1 MIELNEDSN
10 GSSSTTSSVF
20 EATNKYIE
28 NNSDLLQKLH
38 RTESRSVSN
47 DSSASNQNIV
57 VVDENSSSSSSTMPK
72 LGLKLVLK
80 RHSGDKYEVKSNNN
94 PNSTPLSA
102 STSLLN
108 NTPNTDH
115 LLSSSRRPKREAAR
129 KVKFTFSESEYDL
142 DDIPIRKKSR
152 QSIQDQKT
160 TMPVVS
166 TNHILKQQN
175 KKQPNINYKTTTNT
189 TTNINNN
196 VKIVISESKV
206 NTTPSLL
213 TPTQPALVPQP
224 TPPPPPPVQTKFERS
239 DLVSCSID
247 DKIAIMKE
255 QPFIL
260 IKQSKPFPIALVEDK
275 TNVVYTKALLFLHL
289 FKSYSSQCIYCP
301 WCRLFLSVGEFSK
314 HLHPE
319 DLDEDDEVDES
330 SSSCSELSSSDNEQD
345 NENKNKYK
353 KKQLKKLNKLKQKS
367 FKILPYCTNL
377 QQDGDD
383 RLSESDIQ
391 TWKTFGSRFAQ
402 FKSIRNEQQKKEK
415 ELASLIR
422 KQDDL
427 ANPNRDKK
435 YLTIQAQHI
444 SLLSRS
450 NRASSG
456 SVASSCT
463 NVSSPNP
470 INQAK
475 TISKIETFDDW
486 DQIDKEKKVFYLSKG
501 KIDYEKVTYLNS
513 NGDRLSESEYE
524 GDAEDID
531 VEEDSKTTDNKK
543 INIIIKNIVSSKP
556 QNDFTLSESEDDDNE
571 KLDHALVSFM
581 IIKCYRFNRKEKY
594 HKF

>member
-1 MIELNEDSN
+1 MELNEDSN

-20 EATNKYIE
+20 EATSKYIE

-47 DSSASNQNIV
+47 DSSSVISNQNII
-57 VVDENSSSSSSTMPK
+57 VDENSSSSSTVPK

-80 RHSGDKYEVKSNNN
+80 RHSGDKYEVKTNN
-94 PNSTPLSA
+94 PNYTPLSA
-102 STSLLN
+102 STSLLI
-108 NTPNTDH
+108 NTPNTDI
-115 LLSSSRRPKREAAR
+115 LSSRRPKREAAR

-152 QSIQDQKT
+152 LTTQSLNTQQPT
-160 TMPVVS
+160 PPS
-166 TNHILKQQN
+166 ASNNYILKQQN
-175 KKQPNINYKTTTNT
+175 KKQQNINYKTSTKT

-196 VKIVISESKV
+196 VKIVISESN
-206 NTTPSLL
+206 NTITPLL
-213 TPTQPALVPQP
+213 P
-224 TPPPPPPVQTKFERS
+224 TPPPPPQPTQIKFERS
-239 DLVSCSID
+239 DLVPCSID
-247 DKIAIMKE
+247 DKISIIKE

-314 HLHPE
+314 HLHLE
-319 DLDEDDEVDES
+319 DLDEEEDEEDES
-330 SSSCSELSSSDNEQD
+330 SSSYSDLSSNEEQD
-345 NENKNKYK
+345 EQEDKYK

-383 RLSESDIQ
+383 KLSESDIQ

-415 ELASLIR
+415 ELALLIR
-422 KQDDL
+422 KQDDSL
-427 ANPNRDKK
+427 NQSKDKK

-444 SLLSRS
+444 SLLSRN
-450 NRASSG
+450 NRNSSG
-456 SVASSCT
+456 SVSSSTT
-463 NVSSPNP
+463 NITSPNMN
-470 INQAK
+470 NQSK
-475 TISKIETFDDW
+475 SKIETFDDW
-486 DQIDKEKKVFYLSKG
+486 DQIDREKKVYYLSKG
-501 KIDYEKVTYLNS
+501 KIDYEKVTYLKN

-524 GDAEDID
+524 EDEEDVD
-531 VEEDSKTTDNKK
+531 VEGGRQKTTQNL
-543 INIIIKNIVSSKP
+543 NILKNNSSIKPK
-556 QNDFTLSESEDDDNE
+556 NDFTLSESEDEDDN
-571 KLDHALVSFM
+571 LDHALVNFY
-581 IIKCYRFNRKEKY
+581 IFYY
-594 HKF
+594 

>member
-1 MIELNEDSN
+1 MIEINEDSN

-20 EATNKYIE
+20 ETTNKYIE

-47 DSSASNQNIV
+47 DSSSNHNII
-57 VVDENSSSSSSTMPK
+57 VVDENSSSSSTMPK

-80 RHSGDKYEVKSNNN
+80 RHSGDKYEVKSNN

-102 STSLLN
+102 SNSLLI
-108 NTPNTDH
+108 NTPNTDIM
-115 LLSSSRRPKREAAR
+115 SSRRPKREAAR

-152 QSIQDQKT
+152 TNSQSFNIQPST
-160 TMPVVS
+160 LHSYS
-166 TNHILKQQN
+166 TNQILKQQN
-175 KKQPNINYKTTTNT
+175 KKQTNVNYKTSSTT
-189 TTNINNN
+189 TTNIKNN
-196 VKIVISESKV
+196 VKIVISESISK
-206 NTTPSLL
+206 TTLP
-213 TPTQPALVPQP
+213 TPPL
-224 TPPPPPPVQTKFERS
+224 PPPPPQPPAQIKFERS

-247 DKIAIMKE
+247 DKISIMKE

-314 HLHPE
+314 HLHLE
-319 DLDEDDEVDES
+319 DLDEEEDEEDETSTSCSDLSNDDEHDE
-330 SSSCSELSSSDNEQD
+330 DRH
-345 NENKNKYK
+345 KFK

-383 RLSESDIQ
+383 KLSESDIK

-415 ELASLIR
+415 ELALLIR
-422 KQDDL
+422 KQDDSS
-427 ANPNRDKK
+427 NHNKDKK

-444 SLLSRS
+444 SLLSRN

-456 SVASSCT
+456 SVSSSNLT
-463 NVSSPNP
+463 SPNP
-470 INQAK
+470 INQ
-475 TISKIETFDDW
+475 SKSKVETFDDW
-486 DQIDKEKKVFYLSKG
+486 DQIDKEKKVYYLSKG
-501 KIDYEKVTYLNS
+501 KMDYEKVTYLNS
-513 NGDRLSESEYE
+513 NGDRLSESEFE
-524 GDAEDID
+524 EDED
-531 VEEDSKTTDNKK
+531 VELEEDTQKNNKK
-543 INIIIKNIVSSKP
+543 INIISNNNSSKP
-556 QNDFTLSESEDDDNE
+556 KNDFTLSESEDEDD
-571 KLDHALVSFM
+571 KLDHALVSF
-581 IIKCYRFNRKEKY
+581 
-594 HKF
+594 